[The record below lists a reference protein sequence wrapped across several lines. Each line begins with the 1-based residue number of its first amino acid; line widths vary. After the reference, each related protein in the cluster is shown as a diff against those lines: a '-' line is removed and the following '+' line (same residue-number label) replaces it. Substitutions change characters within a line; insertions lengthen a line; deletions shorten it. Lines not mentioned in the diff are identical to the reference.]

1 MEQTTDAPEAL
12 AAETKSET
20 PRLSAYA
27 PTPYVDEH
35 WTVLN
40 AGEERH
46 GFMPLELSAVS
57 ASLPQ
62 ADPMFEDYTS
72 QVAGRYV
79 VGEQLVRGGRGDNA
93 GQRDE
98 GAASR
103 HGDSLPEQS
112 SAESQNDAD
121 VIVVEASGIGA
132 VEHERAIAEAR
143 AAALAEGREAAQT
156 DAKARLEALEA
167 RFAAMLDDLKTQVA
181 ESLAAAEERA
191 AELALSVARK
201 LMGAAAESS
210 PEYLKPLLKEAIA
223 AAGNAEIRR
232 IKVSPKDYEALKAL
246 PRESLGAGSAA
257 GWTFEPDE
265 SIHIGCVLVTA
276 AGEVDFNLDK
286 AWERIRKQALH
297 PVGATDE

>member
-12 AAETKSET
+12 AGETKSET
-20 PRLSAYA
+20 PRLSTYA

-35 WTVLN
+35 WAVLN

-62 ADPMFEDYTS
+62 SDPMFEDYTS

-79 VGEQLVRGGRGDNA
+79 VGEPGGLSTSRHGA
-93 GQRDE
+93 GQHDE
-98 GAASR
+98 EAASR
-103 HGDSLPEQS
+103 RGDSLLEQS
-112 SAESQNDAD
+112 SAESQNDPD
-121 VIVVEASGIGA
+121 VIVVEAAKIA
-132 VEHERAIAEAR
+132 ADDLERTIAEAR
-143 AAALAEGREAAQT
+143 AAALAEGREAAR
-156 DAKARLEALEA
+156 AEANARMDALET
-167 RFAAMLDDLKTQVA
+167 RFAATLEDLKTQVA
-181 ESLAAAEERA
+181 ESVAAAEERA
-191 AELALSVARK
+191 AELALCVARK

-210 PEYLKPLLKEAIA
+210 PEYLRPLLKEAIA

-232 IKVSPKDYEALKAL
+232 IKVSPKDYEALKDL